1 VVSLFG
7 DAVSAAADG
16 TSYKVSPTKR
26 GFDVELDIVNA
37 HWWERR
43 GRCRFTGVEG
53 VVPSG

>member
-1 VVSLFG
+1 MSLFG